1 MGWSSFPPAHKKSLG
16 IGVAAYA
23 LTLMLAA
30 GWIWAHAD
38 DTVKEWDAKVPHA
51 EAEINTVYATPQI
64 TDAKSTAFPDTT
76 TTTTDQPTTAGGQIS
91 LIMTDVGLSDSD
103 TTRAL
108 SDLPPEV
115 ALAFSPY
122 SPKLKDWLRQASQ
135 AKRETLILIPM
146 EPLSYPLEDPGPQA
160 LLTRQSDADNARNLY
175 DILNAADGTMG
186 AMNYMGSGLLEDAKD
201 TSAILQTLKKRS
213 KLFIENP
220 DGGNSTGQDAADATG
235 APYIEAD
242 IAIDDSATDTDIQQ
256 QLLALEK
263 IAHERGYAV
272 GIAQPYPLTFN
283 IIKSWAASL
292 DRRGI
297 KLIPPSDAWKAKVQ
311 HDQAATPS
319 QAPAVQ
325 NDETPPPLP

>member
-30 GWIWAHAD
+30 GWIWSHSG
-38 DTVKEWDAKVPHA
+38 DTIKDWDARIPQA
-51 EAEINTVYATPQI
+51 ETEVNTVYATPQI
-64 TDAKSTAFPDTT
+64 TDAKSNAFPDTGET
-76 TTTTDQPTTAGGQIS
+76 AQPAAGGGSIS
-91 LIMTDVGLSDSD
+91 LIMTDIGLSDSD
-103 TTRAL
+103 TNRAL

-122 SPKLKDWLRQASQ
+122 SPKLKDWLKQASL
-135 AKRETLILIPM
+135 AHRETLILIPM
-146 EPLSYPLEDPGPQA
+146 EPLSFPLEDPGPQA
-160 LLTRQSDADNARNLY
+160 LLLRQSDADNARNLY
-175 DILNAADGTMG
+175 SILNAADGTMG
-186 AMNYMGSGLLEDAKD
+186 AMNYMGSGMLQDSKD
-201 TSAILQTLKKRS
+201 TSALLQTLKKRS

-220 DGGNSTGQDAADATG
+220 DGGTSTGQDAADATG

-263 IAHERGYAV
+263 IAHDRGYAV

-292 DRRGI
+292 EKRGI

-311 HDQAATPS
+311 HDQAATPQQP
-319 QAPAVQ
+319 QATQ
-325 NDETPPPLP
+325 SDDTPPPLP